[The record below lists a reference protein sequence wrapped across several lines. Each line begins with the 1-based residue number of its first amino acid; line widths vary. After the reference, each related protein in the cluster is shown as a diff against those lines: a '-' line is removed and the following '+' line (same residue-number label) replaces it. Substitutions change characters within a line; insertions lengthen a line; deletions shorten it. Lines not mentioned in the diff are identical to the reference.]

1 MFKEIESPLPLRVEA
16 IKKSPEAILGRPA
29 TRPRV
34 GFRARAMAR
43 RVRGVFVPAALL
55 CLVATTAFA
64 ADIAPPKLGRPATPD
79 EIAKAD
85 ISIPPD
91 GKGLP
96 PGSGSVAQGAQVFA
110 AKCAV
115 CHGANAQGTPNG
127 DRLVGG
133 IGTLASANP
142 VKTVS
147 SYWPYATTLFD
158 YIRRAMPLTSPQ
170 SLQNDEDYAVV
181 AYILSIDNI
190 VPKDA
195 VLDAQSLPKVQMPNR
210 NGFINWE
217 PRLVR
222 P

>member
-1 MFKEIESPLPLRVEA
+1 MFKPPFAVAAVI
-16 IKKSPEAILGRPA
+16 
-29 TRPRV
+29 
-34 GFRARAMAR
+34 AM
-43 RVRGVFVPAALL
+43 
-55 CLVATTAFA
+55 TTAGALA
-64 ADIAPPKLGRPATPD
+64 AQIAPPKLGRPATPE
-79 EIAKAD
+79 EIAKVD

-110 AKCAV
+110 AKCSV
-115 CHGANAQGTPNG
+115 CHGANAEGTPSG

-133 IGTLASANP
+133 VGTLASANP

-158 YIRRAMPLTSPQ
+158 YIRRAMPLTNPQ
-170 SLQNDEDYAVV
+170 SLQNDEAYAVV

-190 VPKDA
+190 VLKDA

-210 NGFINWE
+210 SGFINWE
-217 PRLVR
+217 PRLIK

>member
-1 MFKEIESPLPLRVEA
+1 MSSRVTIIA
-16 IKKSPEAILGRPA
+16 LVVI
-29 TRPRV
+29 
-34 GFRARAMAR
+34 
-43 RVRGVFVPAALL
+43 FVASAAS
-55 CLVATTAFA
+55 A
-64 ADIAPPKLGRPATPD
+64 AAPAPPKLGRPATPD
-79 EIAKAD
+79 EIARID

-96 PGSGSVAQGAQVFA
+96 SGSGSVAQGAAVFA
-110 AKCAV
+110 QKCEV
-115 CHGANAQGTPNG
+115 CHGANGAGTPSG

-133 IGTLASANP
+133 IGSLNTANP

-147 SYWPYATTLFD
+147 SYWPYATTVFD
-158 YIRRAMPLTSPQ
+158 YIRRAMPITNPQ
-170 SLQNDEDYAVV
+170 SLQNDEVYAVM

-210 NGFINWE
+210 AGFVNWE
-217 PRLVR
+217 PRLLK

>member
-1 MFKEIESPLPLRVEA
+1 MFRENETPLPLRERA
-16 IKKSPEAILGRPA
+16 A
-29 TRPRV
+29 RPRV
-34 GFRARAMAR
+34 RLCTRVMACR
-43 RVRGVFVPAALL
+43 MRGALL
-55 CLVATTAFA
+55 PATIILALTAATAFA
-64 ADIAPPKLGRPATPD
+64 ASIAPPKLGRPATPD

-133 IGTLASANP
+133 IGTLASTNP

-158 YIRRAMPLTSPQ
+158 YIRRAMPLTNPQ

-190 VPKDA
+190 VAKDA

-217 PRLVR
+217 PRLIR

>member
-1 MFKEIESPLPLRVEA
+1 ML
-16 IKKSPEAILGRPA
+16 KSCMIAVPIAVVLAA
-29 TRPRV
+29 T
-34 GFRARAMAR
+34 AL
-43 RVRGVFVPAALL
+43 AAE
-55 CLVATTAFA
+55 
-64 ADIAPPKLGRPATPD
+64 IAPPKLGRPATPD
-79 EIAKAD
+79 EITKAD

-96 PGSGSVAQGAQVFA
+96 AGSGTVAQGAEIFA
-110 AKCAV
+110 AKCSV
-115 CHGANAQGTPNG
+115 CHGARAEGTPSG

-133 IGTLASANP
+133 VGSLASPNP

-158 YIRRAMPLTSPQ
+158 YIRRAMPVTNPQ
-170 SLQNDEDYAVV
+170 SLQNDEVYAVV
-181 AYILSIDNI
+181 AYILSLDNI
-190 VPKDA
+190 VPKDV

-217 PRLVR
+217 PRLIR

>member
-1 MFKEIESPLPLRVEA
+1 MSREFAPPLAGEVARGECESKA
-16 IKKSPEAILGRPA
+16 
-29 TRPRV
+29 
-34 GFRARAMAR
+34 ARQGK
-43 RVRGVFVPAALL
+43 VRGALL
-55 CLVATTAFA
+55 AATLLSVIATTALA

-91 GKGLP
+91 GTGLP
-96 PGSGSVAQGAQVFA
+96 AGSGSVAQGAQVFA

-133 IGTLASANP
+133 VGTLASANP

-158 YIRRAMPLTSPQ
+158 YIRRAMPLTNPQ
-170 SLQNDEDYAVV
+170 SLQNDEAYAVV

-190 VPKDA
+190 VPNDA

-217 PRLVR
+217 PRLIK

>member
-1 MFKEIESPLPLRVEA
+1 MSRKV
-16 IKKSPEAILGRPA
+16 ILFSAAMCLA
-29 TRPRV
+29 T
-34 GFRARAMAR
+34 G
-43 RVRGVFVPAALL
+43 AAL
-55 CLVATTAFA
+55 A
-64 ADIAPPKLGRPATPD
+64 AQVAPPKLGRPATPD
-79 EIAKAD
+79 EIAKVD

-96 PGSGSVAQGAQVFA
+96 AGSGTVAQGTAVYTQ
-110 AKCAV
+110 KCEV
-115 CHGANAQGTPNG
+115 CHGAAGAGTPSG

-133 IGTLASANP
+133 IGTLNTANP

-158 YIRRAMPLTSPQ
+158 YIRRAMPVTNPQ
-170 SLQNDEDYAVV
+170 SLSNDEAYAVV

-195 VLDAQSLPKVQMPNR
+195 TLDAQSLPKVQMPNK
-210 NGFINWE
+210 NGFVNWE
-217 PRLVR
+217 PRLFK

>member
-1 MFKEIESPLPLRVEA
+1 MFRKESPLPLRE
-16 IKKSPEAILGRPA
+16 
-29 TRPRV
+29 
-34 GFRARAMAR
+34 RAAR
-43 RVRGVFVPAALL
+43 RHLRFRKCPLARGVRGGFFTACAA
-55 CLVATTAFA
+55 VAVA
-64 ADIAPPKLGRPATPD
+64 AGALAAEPAPPKLGRPATPD
-79 EIAKAD
+79 EVAKAD

-96 PGSGSVAQGAQVFA
+96 AGSGSVAQGAQVFA

-133 IGTLASANP
+133 IGTLASSNP

-158 YIRRAMPLTSPQ
+158 YIRRAMPLTNPQ
-170 SLQNDEDYAVV
+170 SLQNDEAYAVV

-190 VPKDA
+190 VPKEA

-217 PRLVR
+217 PRLIK